1 MNQRSKKLLITAL
14 LAVLLPMSASLT
26 AVGISQSDVTPV
38 VAPETS
44 QEEPIATRSMFSVL
58 RDGGPMLALIG
69 MCSFILCI
77 FVFERSISL
86 RSGRVIPKPFVKRI
100 LMQLEEQQLNQEEAL
115 ELCEENRSPVAV
127 VFAAA
132 IKKWGRPSVEVEQA
146 VLDTG
151 ERVSNDLRKYLRL
164 FNGISTISPLLG
176 LLGTVLGM
184 ITAFNSIASADA
196 MGRPEMLAGG
206 IAQALLTTASGL
218 TVAIPAIVA
227 HLYFMSRVDRLII
240 EIDDLGQQ
248 VVNAIASDGW
258 RKPQKKSSRKSERK
272 QAA

>member
-1 MNQRSKKLLITAL
+1 MLRSQAQIRR
-14 LAVLLPMSASLT
+14 LLPVGLTLSLC
-26 AVGISQSDVTPV
+26 VC
-38 VAPETS
+38 
-44 QEEPIATRSMFSVL
+44 L
-58 RDGGPMLALIG
+58 DGL
-69 MCSFILCI
+69 
-77 FVFERSISL
+77 
-86 RSGRVIPKPFVKRI
+86 
-100 LMQLEEQQLNQEEAL
+100 
-115 ELCEENRSPVAV
+115 
-127 VFAAA
+127 
-132 IKKWGRPSVEVEQA
+132 
-146 VLDTG
+146 
-151 ERVSNDLRKYLRL
+151 
-164 FNGISTISPLLG
+164 
-176 LLGTVLGM
+176 
-184 ITAFNSIASADA
+184 FNSIASADA

>member
-1 MNQRSKKLLITAL
+1 MNQRSTKLLITAL

-26 AVGISQSDVTPV
+26 AVGVAQSDVTPV

-100 LMQLEEQQLNQEEAL
+100 LMQLEEQQLNQDEAL

>member
-1 MNQRSKKLLITAL
+1 MNQRSTKILITAL

-26 AVGISQSDVTPV
+26 AVGIAQSDVTPV
-38 VAPETS
+38 VALETS

-86 RSGRVIPKPFVKRI
+86 RSGRVIPKPFVKRF
-100 LMQLEEQQLNQEEAL
+100 LMQLEEQQLNQDEAL

>member
-1 MNQRSKKLLITAL
+1 
-14 LAVLLPMSASLT
+14 
-26 AVGISQSDVTPV
+26 
-38 VAPETS
+38 
-44 QEEPIATRSMFSVL
+44 
-58 RDGGPMLALIG
+58 
-69 MCSFILCI
+69 
-77 FVFERSISL
+77 
-86 RSGRVIPKPFVKRI
+86 
-100 LMQLEEQQLNQEEAL
+100 MQLEEQQLNQDEAL